1 MPAESTAPNV
11 RPVRRGCV
19 IGASVALVA
28 IAASLLNPTVRYL
41 VRAAWSEAL
50 ILARR
55 RPITAVI
62 ADPRTPPAVRSQLEL
77 VLAARAFAAD
87 SLGLRVKGSFTMY
100 TKLDKDTLVLVLSG
114 AYQDRLQPVTWW
126 FPIVGEVPYKGYFD
140 FKAAVRARD
149 ALRKQGFDAFL
160 RPAPAF
166 STLGWF
172 NDPVVSTS
180 LGADSIELANTVIHE
195 LTHNT
200 YYAADQAAFNESFA
214 DFVGAR
220 GAEQFFRSR
229 GDTARAREAA
239 ARWAD
244 EKTLGAFWT
253 WLYNQLDSAFR
264 AYPADDSAGRAT
276 RLAARDTIFR
286 EARDSLTTD
295 LPQRLHTVPP
305 EALARARLDNA
316 VLLARRV
323 YLTDLDQF
331 DDVYAAYGGDLR
343 ATVHEII
350 AIARAN
356 KPDPF
361 GGLERWVAGHQGGSG
376 TRRPGIGDRDR

>member
-1 MPAESTAPNV
+1 M
-11 RPVRRGCV
+11 
-19 IGASVALVA
+19 IGLVVVLLA
-28 IAASLLNPTVRYL
+28 IAASLVNPTVRYL

-62 ADPRTPPAVRSQLEL
+62 ADPRTSPKVRSQLQL

-100 TKLDKDTLVLVLSG
+100 TKLEKDTLVLVLSG
-114 AYQDRLQPVTWW
+114 AYQDRLEPVTWW
-126 FPIVGEVPYKGYFD
+126 FPIVGSVPYKGYFD
-140 FKAAVRARD
+140 FKEAVRARD
-149 ALRKQGFDAFL
+149 ALRKRGFDAFL
-160 RPAPAF
+160 RPSPAF

-180 LGADSIELANTVIHE
+180 LDADSIELANTVIHE

-214 DFVGAR
+214 VFVGGR
-220 GAEQFFRSR
+220 GAEQFFHSR
-229 GDTARAREAA
+229 GDTALARDAA

-253 WLYNQLDSAFR
+253 WVYNQLDSAFR
-264 AYPADDSAGRAT
+264 DHPTDDSAGRAM

-286 EARDSLTTD
+286 EARDSLTTS
-295 LPQRLHTVPP
+295 LAHRVHTIPPQ
-305 EALARARLDNA
+305 ALARARLDNA
-316 VLLARRV
+316 ALLARRV
-323 YLTDLDQF
+323 YQTDLDQF
-331 DDVYAAYGGDLR
+331 DAVYAACGGNLGAAVR
-343 ATVHEII
+343 QII
-350 AIARAN
+350 TIARAN
-356 KPDPF
+356 KRDPF
-361 GGLERWVAGHQGGSG
+361 GGLELWVRDHKKTGSG
-376 TRRPGIGDRDR
+376 VAVQRDKP